1 MLPSALKIAIASIS
15 VLLFGA
21 FVYGLTQSILV
32 GFAGFSG
39 GLPVFVIVT
48 IVFAMAVY
56 DVWNET
62 IRKP

>member
-1 MLPSALKIAIASIS
+1 MLPSALKIAIASIA
-15 VLLFGA
+15 VLLFAA
-21 FVYGLTQSILV
+21 FVYGLTHSILV

-39 GLPVFVIVT
+39 GLPVLIIVI
-48 IVFAMAVY
+48 IVSGMAVY